1 MELKMLT
8 LIAEAAKEATHE
20 VAAEHAQPGFFEA
33 LGVDWRLLVLQTV
46 AFLVLLWF
54 LGKFVYPPLTRMLE
68 KREEDIEA
76 GARAAQEAEKK
87 ADEARAE
94 VAKLLK
100 EARKEASEIV
110 TTAREEATAAVEAAD
125 TKAKSRAEKI
135 VADAHEQIEK
145 DVAAAKK
152 VLYNETLSLV
162 TDATEKVLGKT
173 IDSKVDNSVISAAI
187 KEAK

>member
-1 MELKMLT
+1 MEFTMLT
-8 LIAEAAKEATHE
+8 VMAEAAKE
-20 VAAEHAQPGFFEA
+20 VAAEHAKPGFFEA
-33 LGVDWRLLVLQTV
+33 LGIDWRLLVLQTV

-76 GARAAQEAEKK
+76 GARAAHEAEKK
-87 ADEARAE
+87 ADEAKAE

-110 TTAREEATAAVEAAD
+110 TTAKEEATAALEA
-125 TKAKSRAEKI
+125 TESKAKTRAEKI

-145 DVAAAKK
+145 DVAVAKK
-152 VLYNETLSLV
+152 ALHNETLSLV
-162 TDATEKVLGKT
+162 ADATEKILGKT